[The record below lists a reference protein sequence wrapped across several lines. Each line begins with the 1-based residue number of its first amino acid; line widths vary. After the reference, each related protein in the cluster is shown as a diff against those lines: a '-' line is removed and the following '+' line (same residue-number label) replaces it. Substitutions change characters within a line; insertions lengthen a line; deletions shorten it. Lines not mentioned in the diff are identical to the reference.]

1 MNIASFALAAAFA
14 AVLGYAQPAS
24 AQTQDQTGATTRS
37 DPGTGMDGA
46 MMNHGMVCGIPV
58 HLLLMHL
65 QEHLLLLLRCELNEG
80 AYRRLRDQLKQLLIR
95 IFQRFRRFHFHG
107 LFQQR

>member
-1 MNIASFALAAAFA
+1 MLIALGTHDSML
-14 AVLGYAQPAS
+14 VLEMA
-24 AQTQDQTGATTRS
+24 
-37 DPGTGMDGA
+37 
-46 MMNHGMVCGIPV
+46 CGIPV

-65 QEHLLLLLRCELNEG
+65 QEHLRLLLRYELNEG

-95 IFQRFRRFHFHG
+95 IFIRFLRFHFHG